1 MEAPVPQ
8 LDFPALKRRVVDL
21 NEAWARAMR
30 GICAEAARQSGRF
43 DEAGFDRAIAAY
55 AQDIASPAGDFIA
68 LLDEADAAEALS
80 EEAARYGIA
89 GEAAHHSTHFTRRG
103 LRAA

>member
-1 MEAPVPQ
+1 METPVPQ
-8 LDFPALKRRVVDL
+8 LDFPALKRRVVDV
-21 NEAWARAMR
+21 NEAWALAMR

-68 LLDEADAAEALS
+68 LLDEADAAEALLD
-80 EEAARYGIA
+80 EAALYGTA
-89 GEAAHHSTHFTRRG
+89 GEAAHHSTHFTRSG